1 MQCVS
6 ILGNWFM
13 SLISSV
19 IKKLDLKKLSSWL
32 YKTFNKMHPPCL
44 NKVSEMRIKCYF
56 LVRKKIIY
64 FRSWKLIKLWIML

>member
-44 NKVSEMRIKCYF
+44 NKVSETE
-56 LVRKKIIY
+56 
-64 FRSWKLIKLWIML
+64 